1 MPATADVFVGRRLQK
16 QDTRPSGNPAPA
28 FNNEHPRLGSGRWH
42 GAAPRDT
49 QDPVE
54 WFPRALLCSLPSVP
68 TAAAPGIAWHTGRIM
83 SRDKPFQHH
92 GPTGPHGP
100 SRVTAPSCFAGASPR
115 VIRAGVLCDGR

>member
-16 QDTRPSGNPAPA
+16 QDTRSSGNPAPA

-54 WFPRALLCSLPSVP
+54 WFPRALLCSLPSRPHRSSPRHRVAHGQDHVKGQ
-68 TAAAPGIAWHTGRIM
+68 TL
-83 SRDKPFQHH
+83 QHH
-92 GPTGPHGP
+92 GPTGPHEP
-100 SRVTAPSCFAGASPR
+100 SRVTAPSCFAGASPL
-115 VIRAGVLCDGR
+115 VIRAGVLCHGR